1 MAPVEILSAALQ
13 SLLSRLPWIFKSSSE
28 IWQSINREN
37 KISNILYSDNQLSA
51 CIGALFLLKTKI
63 QKVVQSVIL
72 IPFHIFSGTCWDGG
86 GVGNLI
92 QNSYEGGV
100 VVMFIHGGILFPHLF
115 QHICF
120 SSGIEF
126 GRSHYIKLFQSTCLR
141 CVLSFSVKGSR
152 WEIV

>member
-1 MAPVEILSAALQ
+1 MVNYLRSMR
-13 SLLSRLPWIFKSSSE
+13 S
-28 IWQSINREN
+28 
-37 KISNILYSDNQLSA
+37 
-51 CIGALFLLKTKI
+51 ALFLLKTKLE
-63 QKVVQSVIL
+63 KVVQSVIL
-72 IPFHIFSGTCWDGG
+72 FRFHIFSGTCWDGG

-126 GRSHYIKLFQSTCLR
+126 GRSRYIKFFHSTCLR
-141 CVLSFSVKGSR
+141 CLLSFSEKGSR